1 MLSVCFWEQV
11 CSFLI
16 VMLHEE
22 LSVVP
27 NIRLLVFGFLSPVG
41 CSIVLGVTIVIPIC
55 MIAMGSIYLYDCPQ
69 GEYIPIYLLIG
80 GE

>member
-1 MLSVCFWEQV
+1 MLLELPK
-11 CSFLI
+11 FL
-16 VMLHEE
+16 
-22 LSVVP
+22 
-27 NIRLLVFGFLSPVG
+27 NIRLLIYGFPFPVG

-55 MIAMGSIYLYDCPQ
+55 MIAMGSVYLYDCPQ

>member
-1 MLSVCFWEQV
+1 MLHTYFWEQV
-11 CSFLI
+11 CSFII
-16 VMLHEE
+16 VMLCEE
-22 LSVVP
+22 LSVIP
-27 NIRLLVFGFLSPVG
+27 NIRLLVFGFLLPVG
-41 CSIVLGVTIVIPIC
+41 CSIVLGVTVVIPIC